1 MWVFLRP
8 ETMKKSLLIFL
19 LTSLVLFSCSE
30 YSKVL
35 KSTDIDYKFTKAV
48 EYHNAEEYYKALPLF
63 DELITLTRG
72 TQRAEDVYYYYAKC
86 HFGVKDYYMA
96 NYFFK
101 NFAKVWTQSS
111 RSEECLFLAA
121 ICSSRLSPDSN
132 LDQTDTKAA
141 LDEFQLFIDTYPNSS
156 LRDSCNNMMRRLNEK
171 LETKSFEIAKLY
183 ERTEKWKSAGMSL
196 KGFLKEYPES
206 KYKPEAMYLIIR
218 SQFEYAERSVENKKL
233 ERYRDVLETYSTFAA
248 LFPESSW
255 LRQAESYYLRGRKQV
270 EKLTSGEIQ

>member
-1 MWVFLRP
+1 
-8 ETMKKSLLIFL
+8 
-19 LTSLVLFSCSE
+19 
-30 YSKVL
+30 
-35 KSTDIDYKFTKAV
+35 
-48 EYHNAEEYYKALPLF
+48 
-63 DELITLTRG
+63 
-72 TQRAEDVYYYYAKC
+72 
-86 HFGVKDYYMA
+86 MA

-121 ICSSRLSPDSN
+121 ICSARLSPDSN
-132 LDQTDTKAA
+132 LDQTDTKVA
-141 LDEFQLFIDTYPNSS
+141 LDEFQLFIDTYPNSA
-156 LRDSCNNMMRRLNEK
+156 LRDSCNNMMRGLNEK

-206 KYKPEAMYLIIR
+206 RYKPEAMYLIIK
-218 SQFEYAERSVENKKL
+218 SQMEYADRSVENKKL

-255 LRQAESYYLRGRKQV
+255 LKQAESYYLRSRKQV